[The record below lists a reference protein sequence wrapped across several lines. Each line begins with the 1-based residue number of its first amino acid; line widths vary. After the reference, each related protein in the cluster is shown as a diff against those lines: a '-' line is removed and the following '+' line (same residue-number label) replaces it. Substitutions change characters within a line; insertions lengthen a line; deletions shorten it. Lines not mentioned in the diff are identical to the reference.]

1 MKIYFDQEQDMPNIK
16 SAEKRLRQSLKRRD
30 RNRTTKATSDE
41 GLMRAINRV
50 ETAQNTPSVLA
61 CGIDQNA
68 VNSAKDKIYREVQK
82 IESAG
87 S

>member
-1 MKIYFDQEQDMPNIK
+1 
-16 SAEKRLRQSLKRRD
+16 
-30 RNRTTKATSDE
+30 
-41 GLMRAINRV
+41 MRAINRV